1 MTTSMSTSERCGACS
16 DKEGTCTHGFTDLN
30 RTVPLF
36 PETNHDP
43 DSLQEFQFFGHD
55 DSVAWL
61 FNEPKI
67 PEPRAP
73 EERPSFKYLDDL
85 RHACNP
91 ARLTFDVCLSN
102 STSSPD
108 VIQHHSQSLEVPAM
122 GHHAASTS
130 ATIMSFSGSTFTD
143 ASSGNA
149 KEGGGVDAMTSGQVG
164 DPTMER
170 EAKVMRYKEKR
181 KKRKYEKQIRYASRK
196 AYAEMRPRIKG
207 RFAKTPETSQPS
219 DQPSSY
225 DHQDRLD
232 LGWFHP

>member
-130 ATIMSFSGSTFTD
+130 ATIVSLYFSFFPVSFCFHHHHHHHHHHQCHSP
-143 ASSGNA
+143 AAPS
-149 KEGGGVDAMTSGQVG
+149 
-164 DPTMER
+164 P
-170 EAKVMRYKEKR
+170 MR
-181 KKRKYEKQIRYASRK
+181 QAGMQRK
-196 AYAEMRPRIKG
+196 AVAS
-207 RFAKTPETSQPS
+207 TP
-219 DQPSSY
+219 
-225 DHQDRLD
+225 
-232 LGWFHP
+232 